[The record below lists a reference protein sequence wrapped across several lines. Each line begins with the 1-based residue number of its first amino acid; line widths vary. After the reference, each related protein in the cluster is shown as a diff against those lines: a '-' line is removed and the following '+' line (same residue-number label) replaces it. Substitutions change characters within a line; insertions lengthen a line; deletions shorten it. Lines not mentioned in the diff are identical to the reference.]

1 MTENSDFD
9 KQISDL
15 KNDLKSVE
23 RSLATFQSENTRLK
37 IQLQFL
43 EDMYSELLEKIIN
56 Q

>member
-9 KQISDL
+9 KQIADL
-15 KNDLKSVE
+15 KNDIKTCE
-23 RSLATFQSENTRLK
+23 RSLATFQTENTRLK
-37 IQLQFL
+37 IQLQYL